1 MDNKNSSYSA
11 RGLASRV
18 QELNADH
25 DRVCADS
32 AALQDLVKQQA
43 EMLAMLKEQA
53 EASKKESRKTTLVI
67 VLTAIGAIC
76 AVVSLL
82 LTSGL

>member
-1 MDNKNSSYSA
+1 MDNKNSSCSA

-25 DRVCADS
+25 DRVRADS
-32 AALQDLVKQQA
+32 AALQDLVRQQA
-43 EMLAMLKEQA
+43 EMLAKLKEQA